1 MNKKFTKIVAIAL
14 AVLMALSVGIV
25 AFSVFFH

>member
-25 AFSVFFH
+25 AFSVLFH

>member
-14 AVLMALSVGIV
+14 AILMALSVGIV
-25 AFSVFFH
+25 AFSVLFH